1 MSQLVWPFVAMS
13 LTIGANERFGIGDFM
28 TKSRKSGL
36 LLVSGV
42 AALSAAFISGNA
54 QAQSTNHWMDAAIVA
69 KQAAATDDAAREAIA
84 NKRAKLLLSAMTLEQ
99 KLQQLTGA
107 KPEILPELPNC
118 FGARHVSGI
127 AALNIPT
134 FRITNG
140 PVGLGQN
147 DCVSLE
153 VANSLLKIPGF
164 GSISAAYTHPSSA
177 KATAL
182 PSALGAAASFDPA
195 VAGMYG
201 DVIATEMNNLGLHVF
216 EAPGV
221 NMARLPILGRN
232 FEYFGEDPY
241 LSGTMA
247 VAETKAVQ
255 AKGLIAM
262 PKHYAAN
269 EQETNRMSIQT
280 AVDRQTL
287 RELYL
292 LPFEMAVKDGK
303 PGSIMCAYNYVNGQS
318 SCESR
323 ELLTDILR
331 KDWGFTGYVQSDFF
345 AMKSTVATLANGMD
359 HEMPLPMHWAP
370 DKIKAALG
378 KGELNVAQIDTAL
391 ERRYTQTFKAGIF
404 DRKLTHT
411 PIDFVAGGKKSR
423 DIGGRA
429 AVLLQNNGALPLKSG
444 LHTLVLIGKA
454 SQVYAQQAVAGG
466 ALLGKPMGSGGGSSD
481 VVPNY
486 TVSPID
492 GLRNALAELGNA
504 KASVKLILVDDEN
517 SSATI
522 DGRKVS
528 FADAIAEAA
537 KAEAVVMMAGTIS
550 EEGADRATFAAADG
564 QKLAAAA
571 SAGSSLDWYAD
582 RSDVIA
588 VADAAALKSA
598 NGNTRITL
606 AKNSRTTALI
616 DTLMAARST
625 SGKPMAAKSVLVLK
639 DNAGVSMP
647 ASLVGTKGPAIL
659 EAWFPGQEDGN
670 IVADVLFGRVNP
682 AGKLPVTFPVAGKG
696 FLDKITTTQFP
707 GQISADGKV
716 QTVSYSEQ
724 LAMGYRWYDANAG
737 GNCTGKA
744 GKNACVAFPF
754 GHGLS
759 YTSFKLAKPT
769 LSFDEATSS
778 WLATVRVTNTGKRA
792 GAEVVQ
798 VYLALPATAN
808 ALGAKQPPKRLVG
821 FERIEIA
828 PGASADVAIRINPEA
843 SNHPLGVWDE
853 RQSKWIIPTGKF
865 TVWLGRSS
873 SPSELVPAGVISR

>member
-1 MSQLVWPFVAMS
+1 MAKR
-13 LTIGANERFGIGDFM
+13 LTTRLNI
-28 TKSRKSGL
+28 TVGL
-36 LLVSGV
+36 
-42 AALSAAFISGNA
+42 AALSVVSVSGQA
-54 QAQSTNHWMDAAIVA
+54 QAQSTNAWMDGAIIA
-69 KQAAATDDAAREAIA
+69 EQAAAAGDTAREATA
-84 NKRAKLLLSAMTLEQ
+84 NKRAKLLIAAMTLDQ

-127 AALNIPT
+127 ASLNIPT

-147 DCVSLE
+147 DCVSTE
-153 VANSLLKIPGF
+153 VATKLLQIPGF

-182 PSALGAAASFDPA
+182 PSALAAAASFDPT

-221 NMARLPILGRN
+221 NLARLPILGRN

-269 EQETNRMSIQT
+269 EQETNRQTIQT
-280 AVDRQTL
+280 TVDRQTL

-359 HEMPLPMHWAP
+359 HEMPLPMYWAP

-378 KGELNVAQIDTAL
+378 KGELTPAQIDIAL
-391 ERRYTQTFKAGIF
+391 ERRYTQAFKAGIF
-404 DRKLTHT
+404 DRKLAHS
-411 PIDFVAGGKKSR
+411 PIDFAAGGKKAR
-423 DIGGRA
+423 EIGGRS
-429 AVLLQNNGALPLKSG
+429 AVLLQNNGALPLRRD
-444 LHTLVLIGKA
+444 LRTLVLIGKT
-454 SQVYAQQAVAGG
+454 SQVYAQQAVSGG
-466 ALLGKPMGSGGGSSD
+466 AVVGEPMGAGGGSSD

-486 TVSPID
+486 TVSPIE
-492 GLRNALAELGNA
+492 GLRGALAGLGNTQ
-504 KASVKLILVDDEN
+504 ASVKLILVDDEN
-517 SSATI
+517 ASATI

-528 FADAIAEAA
+528 FVDAIAEAA
-537 KAEAVVMMAGTIS
+537 KADSVVIMAGTIS
-550 EEGADRATFAAADG
+550 EEGADRATFTDIKGKA
-564 QKLAAAA
+564 LAAPAA
-571 SAGSSLDWYAD
+571 TGNGLDWYAG
-582 RSDVIA
+582 RSNII
-588 VADAAALKSA
+588 ST
-598 NGNTRITL
+598 NGATNP
-606 AKNSRTTALI
+606 AKNSRTTVMIEAL
-616 DTLMAARST
+616 LAARST
-625 SGKPMAAKSVLVLK
+625 SGRTMAAKSVLVLK
-639 DNAGVSMP
+639 DSAGVSMP
-647 ASLVGTKGPAIL
+647 ASLVGPKGPSIL

-670 IVADVLFGRVNP
+670 IVADVLYGKTNP
-682 AGKLPVTFPVAGKG
+682 SGKLPVTFPLAGKG
-696 FLDKITTTQFP
+696 FLDHLDTAQFP
-707 GQISADGKV
+707 GVISPDGKQ
-716 QTVSYSEQ
+716 QTVTYNER
-724 LAMGYRWYDANAG
+724 LAIGYRWYDANAG
-737 GNCTGKA
+737 GRCAEKA
-744 GKNACVAFPF
+744 NGNPCVAFPF

-759 YTSFKLAKPT
+759 YTSFAIGKPRLVSDAASGT
-769 LSFDEATSS
+769 WRAT
-778 WLATVRVTNTGKRA
+778 ARVTNTGKRA

-798 VYLALPATAN
+798 LYLSLPVSAN
-808 ALGAKQPPKRLVG
+808 AVGAKQPPRRLVG
-821 FERIEIA
+821 FGRIELA
-828 PGASADVAIRINPEA
+828 PRASGNVTVAIDPAA
-843 SNHPLGVWDE
+843 SNHPMSVWSEAE
-853 RQSKWIIPTGKF
+853 RKWVTPKGDF
-865 TVWLGRSS
+865 TIWLGRSS
-873 SPSELVPAGVISR
+873 SPRDLSKAGTIRQ

>member
-1 MSQLVWPFVAMS
+1 
-13 LTIGANERFGIGDFM
+13 M
-28 TKSRKSGL
+28 TMSRKSMQL
-36 LLVSGV
+36 LSV
-42 AALSAAFISGNA
+42 SAAAMSAITFATNA
-54 QAQSTNHWMDAAIVA
+54 QAQTANPWMDPAIVTE
-69 KQAAATDDAAREAIA
+69 QAAAGDDAAREAVA
-84 NKRAKLLLSAMTLEQ
+84 AKRAKLLLAAMTLEQ

-147 DCVSLE
+147 DCVSTE
-153 VANSLLKIPGF
+153 VATKLLQVPGF

-182 PSALGAAASFDPA
+182 PSALGAAASFDPG

-241 LSGTMA
+241 LSGMMA

-269 EQETNRMSIQT
+269 EQETNRMAIQT
-280 AVDRQTL
+280 TVDRQTL
-287 RELYL
+287 REIYL

-331 KDWGFTGYVQSDFF
+331 SDWGFTGYVQSDFF

-378 KGELNVAQIDTAL
+378 KGELNVGQIDTAL

-404 DRKLTHT
+404 DRKLTQT
-411 PIDFVAGGKKSR
+411 PIDFAAGGKKAR
-423 DIGGRA
+423 EIGGRA
-429 AVLLQNNGALPLKSG
+429 SVLLQNNGALPLRAD
-444 LHTLVLIGKA
+444 LRTLVLIGKA

-486 TVSPID
+486 TVSPIE
-492 GLRNALAELGNA
+492 GLQRALAELGN
-504 KASVKLILVDDEN
+504 KQASVKLILVDDEN
-517 SSATI
+517 SSAII
-522 DGRKVS
+522 DGRKAS
-528 FADAIAEAA
+528 FADAIAEAV
-537 KAEAVVMMAGTIS
+537 KADAVVMMAGTIS

-564 QKLAAAA
+564 KKLAAAA

-588 VADAAALKSA
+588 VADAAAMS
-598 NGNTRITL
+598 GNARITL
-606 AKNSRTTALI
+606 AKDSRTTAMI
-616 DTLMAARST
+616 DALMAARST
-625 SGKPMAAKSVLVLK
+625 SGKTMAAKSVLVLK

-647 ASLVGTKGPAIL
+647 ASLVGKKAPAII
-659 EAWFPGQEDGN
+659 EVWFPGQEDGN
-670 IVADVLFGRVNP
+670 IVADVLFGRINP

-696 FLDKITTTQFP
+696 FLDKIATNQFP
-707 GQISADGKV
+707 GAISADGKQ
-716 QTVSYSEQ
+716 QTVTYSER
-724 LAMGYRWYDANAG
+724 LAMGYRWYDSNAG
-737 GNCTGKA
+737 GNCAEKA
-744 GKNACVAFPF
+744 GKNPCVAFPF

-759 YTSFKLAKPT
+759 YTSFTIASPKLTAANGKWR
-769 LSFDEATSS
+769 AT
-778 WLATVRVTNTGKRA
+778 ARVTNSGKRA

-798 VYLALPATAN
+798 AYLSLPPIAN
-808 ALGAKQPPKRLVG
+808 AVGAKQPPKRLVG
-821 FERIEIA
+821 FARIDLV
-828 PGASADVAIRINPEA
+828 PGASGDVAINIDPAA
-843 SNHPLGVWDE
+843 SNHPLSVWDE
-853 RQSKWIIPTGKF
+853 SQGKWVIPQGVFKL
-865 TVWLGRSS
+865 WLGRSS
-873 SPSELVPAGVISR
+873 APRDLVQAGEIRQ